1 MLSDG
6 LHYLAGR
13 IISIEADMKKI
24 ALFVFNGDPL
34 CFIHVL
40 LNALDMSA
48 KGYEPKII
56 IEGAATKL
64 IPELEKK
71 TNPLYQ
77 LWKRAKAEGL
87 VEGVCKAC
95 ANKLETIGDAKIQG
109 LPLLEDML
117 GHPGMARYRDAG
129 FEIITF

>member
-1 MLSDG
+1 
-6 LHYLAGR
+6 
-13 IISIEADMKKI
+13 MKKI

-48 KGYEPKII
+48 KGYEAKII

-71 TNPLYQ
+71 ANPLYQ
-77 LWKRAKAEGL
+77 LWKRTKAEGL

-95 ANKLETIGDAKIQG
+95 SNKLETIGEAKTQG